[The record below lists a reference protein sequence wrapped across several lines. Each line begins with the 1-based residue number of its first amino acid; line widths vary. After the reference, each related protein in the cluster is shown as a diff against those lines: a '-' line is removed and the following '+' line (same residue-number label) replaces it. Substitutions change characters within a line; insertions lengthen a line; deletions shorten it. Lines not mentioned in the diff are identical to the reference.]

1 MTSPD
6 GASPSGASGYANVGD
21 LQDVTQETVDGLYR
35 TPLQDKIATQQ
46 GDALNWIMAPVNA
59 LGSAI
64 FQGWFGVSGLPDQ
77 SAALKAEYTLG
88 AVKDA
93 VLNGYI
99 VHTMTSSETF
109 TVTDEMSEL
118 IVVLVGS
125 GENGQTP
132 SGSAGGLGGAG
143 GGHLVKVFDPQA
155 VLMGSTSREVEVT
168 VGSGMG
174 AGSYFGNLLVVDN
187 QNSSPVPTFLGYL
200 PNASTPGQGGKGGD
214 KGLADGYWQ
223 YTGSPPVLFT
233 TPPSAGSKGATGTTS
248 ALGPGGPGGTSVVN
262 GHGTRGTDGGTV
274 SPASYVKCGGGGGG
288 GGGGSSGNGEFGNTY
303 SGGAGGNG
311 GYPGGGGGG
320 GGGAGGTKGGGGV
333 GAPGCAWVFYRKK
346 L

>member
-1 MTSPD
+1 VTSPN
-6 GASPSGASGYANVGD
+6 GASPQGAHSYANVGD

-35 TPLQDKIATQQ
+35 DPLTAAIGGQREQA
-46 GDALNWIMAPVNA
+46 NA
-59 LGSAI
+59 HIDGASGGIGAGI
-64 FQGWFGVSGLPDQ
+64 WNGWFGGGDQ
-77 SAALKAEYTLG
+77 SSPAAVQYTIESI
-88 AVKDA
+88 KDA
-93 VLNGYI
+93 IINGYT
-99 VHTMTSSETF
+99 VQTFTSDGTF

-320 GGGAGGTKGGGGV
+320 GGTKGGGGV

>member
-46 GDALNWIMAPVNA
+46 GNALNWIMAPVNA

-77 SAALKAEYTLG
+77 SAALKAEYTLE

-93 VLNGYI
+93 VINGYI

-125 GENGQTP
+125 GDRGSNAGATFGVGGL
-132 SGSAGGLGGAG
+132 SGSYVAQPFSVVDVLDG
-143 GGHLVKVFDPQA
+143 QA
-155 VLMGSTSREVEVT
+155 SVDIEVT
-168 VGSGMG
+168 VGSGNG
-174 AGSYFGNLLVVDN
+174 VPTTFGDLLTAASGYAGGIATNFGYTATA
-187 QNSSPVPTFLGYL
+187 SSP
-200 PNASTPGQGGKGGD
+200 
-214 KGLADGYWQ
+214 
-223 YTGSPPVLFT
+223 GS
-233 TPPSAGSKGATGTTS
+233 
-248 ALGPGGPGGTSVVN
+248 GGPGGAVGSN
-262 GHGTRGTDGGTV
+262 GTIGTGSRDGVGGAAGQYTGGNATRGGDGGSV
-274 SPASYVKCGGGGGG
+274 STAALVKCGGGGGG
-288 GGGGSSGNGEFGNTY
+288 GGGGGFVNLFVQY
-303 SGGAGGNG
+303 AGGAGGNG

-320 GGGAGGTKGGGGV
+320 GGQGGVPGISGEGGV
-333 GAPGCAWVFYRKK
+333 GAPGCAWVFYR
-346 L
+346 LGAP